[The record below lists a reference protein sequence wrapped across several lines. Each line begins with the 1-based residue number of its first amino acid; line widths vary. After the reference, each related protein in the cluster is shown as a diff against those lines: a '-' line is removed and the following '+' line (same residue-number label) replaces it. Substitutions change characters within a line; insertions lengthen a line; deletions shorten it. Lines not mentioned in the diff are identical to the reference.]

1 MLGAGATAA
10 PAAVEAAT
18 PDEGTYCQI
27 KFAQQIFFSVYR
39 DMALLLFKQHKIIIF
54 AFALLCVSELCY

>member
-10 PAAVEAAT
+10 AATT
-18 PDEGTYCQI
+18 PDEETYCQI
-27 KFAQQIFFSVYR
+27 KFVHQIFSSVCR